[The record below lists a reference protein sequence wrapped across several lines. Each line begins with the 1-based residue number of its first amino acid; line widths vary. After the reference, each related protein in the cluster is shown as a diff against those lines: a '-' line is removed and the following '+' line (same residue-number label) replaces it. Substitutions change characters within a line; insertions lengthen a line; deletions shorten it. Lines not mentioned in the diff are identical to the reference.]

1 VRNLARNT
9 ARLERRFRACDVGSK
24 SCQFSEAYVI
34 AHEIGHHVQNLLGL
48 LPKVQEAQRGMEK
61 AEANSLQVRVEL
73 QADCLRTVTQT
84 PATSGAGVALPI
96 FEPILQAIWALEIAP
111 KAPLNGPSPEAKR
124 YLVDLPI
131 DYTDGSRRS
140 RGSREGFVE
149 HFRIGADGKIKET
162 QYQLASRE
170 APSRPRK
177 AESGQDQLKI
187 FAVRGSPERSVLRT
201 QVRMSSDRPILN
213 AFCRVAP
220 SVRFSLLAIRDAPFF
235 WRAIVLKVRTC
246 SAVHALRFVAFLAIE
261 QLPVSK
267 KIVL

>member
-1 VRNLARNT
+1 
-9 ARLERRFRACDVGSK
+9 
-24 SCQFSEAYVI
+24 
-34 AHEIGHHVQNLLGL
+34 
-48 LPKVQEAQRGMEK
+48 
-61 AEANSLQVRVEL
+61 
-73 QADCLRTVTQT
+73 
-84 PATSGAGVALPI
+84 VALPI

-177 AESGQDQLKI
+177 AGPGIPWGESAWKLGPAKPTE
-187 FAVRGSPERSVLRT
+187 RGGFGAWGW
-201 QVRMSSDRPILN
+201 DG
-213 AFCRVAP
+213 
-220 SVRFSLLAIRDAPFF
+220 
-235 WRAIVLKVRTC
+235 
-246 SAVHALRFVAFLAIE
+246 SAS
-261 QLPVSK
+261 QWY
-267 KIVL
+267 